1 MACENETVVK
11 FNSLTIILET
21 YQIESD
27 NDLTGTRLTSSKP
40 LSVFSGS
47 DCAEVPHNRRLCDHL
62 AEQVP
67 PPLKQSNLKRKL
79 IMGSI

>member
-27 NDLTGTRLTSSKP
+27 TDLTGTGITSSKP

-47 DCAEVPHNRRLCDHL
+47 DCAEVPHNRRLCDH
-62 AEQVP
+62 
-67 PPLKQSNLKRKL
+67 
-79 IMGSI
+79 